1 MSIYKQVDN
10 LGRLAIIGSHI
21 KLRII
26 ANKRIE
32 AAFNEEYNIGNSIK
46 NSNPPLLY

>member
-1 MSIYKQVDN
+1 MSKYKQVDN
-10 LGRLAIIGSHI
+10 LGRVAIIGSHI

-32 AAFNEEYNIGNSIK
+32 AAFNEEYNIGNSTK
-46 NSNPPLLY
+46 NTNPE